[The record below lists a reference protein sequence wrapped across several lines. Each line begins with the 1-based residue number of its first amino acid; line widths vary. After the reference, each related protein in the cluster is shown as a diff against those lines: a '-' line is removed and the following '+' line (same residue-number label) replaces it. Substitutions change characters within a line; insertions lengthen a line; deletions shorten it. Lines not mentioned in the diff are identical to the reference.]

1 MSLRKR
7 RWRWL
12 RLAWLLVLS
21 ACGSGIVPE
30 TPRIARG
37 AGSELALG
45 ALRGGS
51 GLKVDEDRELELY
64 VRAIPPRTR
73 VLSALVQT
81 SSQPACSGGVA
92 ATRVRVPG
100 SDPWTNRRRPRPGE
114 TLLIDLPGA
123 AWQLAISAPSRLDV
137 VLRDANG
144 ALQCASFPLV
154 DGAPEHRWRPL
165 ESWTLSGAFQYEA
178 FLDRVAGLDG
188 ASSFGLA
195 AGRWLGPL
203 RASAGAGLGAAWC
216 TDAACRPELGD
227 TSPRS
232 SLYVPGFVGLDA
244 TLFQVAALAFE
255 LAAQYKL
262 AWAAPP
268 PGGASVFLHGPELIP
283 RLAWALRDPLAPGI
297 PGGPRRGYAISFAVP
312 MGYIMSS
319 GGGASLS
326 IGGALLAS
334 FPVR

>member
-1 MSLRKR
+1 MAARTR
-7 RWRWL
+7 RYL
-12 RLAWLLVLS
+12 HSICLLALG
-21 ACGSGIVPE
+21 ACNSGIVPA
-30 TPRIARG
+30 TPRVARG
-37 AGSELALG
+37 GGSELALG

-51 GLKVDEDRELELY
+51 GLRVDEDRQLDVH
-64 VRAIPPRTR
+64 VRAIAPRTR
-73 VLSALVQT
+73 VLAASVQVSA
-81 SSQPACSGGVA
+81 QPACSGGVA

-100 SDPWTNRRRPRPGE
+100 DPWTNRRRPRPGE

-123 AWQLAISAPSRLDV
+123 AWRLAVSAPSRLDL

-144 ALQCASFPLV
+144 ALQCASFALV
-154 DGAPEHRWRPL
+154 DSAPEHRWRPL
-165 ESWTLSGAFQYEA
+165 ESWTLSGLFQYEA

-203 RASAGAGLGAAWC
+203 RVSAGAGVGVAWC
-216 TDAACRPELGD
+216 TDANCRPEPGD
-227 TSPRS
+227 TVPRS

-262 AWAAPP
+262 AWAEPP
-268 PGGASVFLHGPELIP
+268 ALGESTFLHGPELIP

-312 MGYIMSS
+312 MGYIMAAS
-319 GGGASLS
+319 GDVSLS